1 MRPVTVRW
9 RVMSL
14 SVLCGHRRDDPEG
27 EWEGHVW
34 APVRVCAAAEDR
46 FGRRALGE
54 IFTAVGT
61 RFHLPGDRGNLTG
74 GTGRRR
80 AAAGDRG
87 GRRFHRL
94 RRGGPVLARAGR
106 RREPRFE
113 PADAG

>member
-1 MRPVTVRW
+1 M
-9 RVMSL
+9 
-14 SVLCGHRRDDPEG
+14 
-27 EWEGHVW
+27 
-34 APVRVCAAAEDR
+34 RVCASAEER

-94 RRGGPVLARAGR
+94 RRAVRSSHAQAVAESPGPS
-106 RREPRFE
+106 PPT
-113 PADAG
+113 PAEASSPGCGVHGADLR